1 MANGPKMTGAPKP
14 SDTDTA
20 HMRAALTLAARGLGR
35 VWPNPAVGCVL
46 VSPDQRVIARGWT
59 QPGGRP
65 HAETEAL
72 RRAGAAAKGAT
83 AYVSL
88 EPCSHHGKTPP
99 CAEALIAAGIARC
112 VVAIEDA
119 DTRVQGRGL
128 ETLRAAGVA
137 VTVGPLRAEAGE
149 LNAGFFSRIT
159 SGRPLV
165 ALKIASTL
173 DGRIALASGES
184 RWITG
189 EAARV
194 RVHLLRARH
203 DAVLIGSG
211 TALADDPEL
220 TCRLLGLEERRPVR
234 ILLDRNL
241 SLPLMAK
248 LVVSAAS
255 HPTWMVVGP
264 DVAVARGKAYRDAG
278 VELIEGSLDAKGRLD
293 LTAVMAELG
302 RRGLTRIL
310 VEGGSRLT
318 AALLAE
324 DLVDRLLWFRSPGI
338 IGGDGIPAAAPLS
351 LASLTE
357 MPRFQ
362 RIAVETL
369 GEDLLES
376 YKRGS

>member
-1 MANGPKMTGAPKP
+1 MNGPKMTGASKP

-189 EAARV
+189 EAARA

-220 TCRLLGLEERRPVR
+220 TCRLSGLEERRPVR

-241 SLPLMAK
+241 SLPLTAK

-255 HPTWMVVGP
+255 HPTWIVVGP
-264 DVAVARGKAYRDAG
+264 DVAVARGTAYRDAG

-351 LASLTE
+351 LASLTQ

>member
-1 MANGPKMTGAPKP
+1 MNGPKMTGASKP

-189 EAARV
+189 EAARA

-220 TCRLLGLEERRPVR
+220 TCRLSGLEERRPVR

-241 SLPLMAK
+241 SLPLTAK

-255 HPTWMVVGP
+255 HPTWIVVGP

-351 LASLTE
+351 LASLTQ

>member
-241 SLPLMAK
+241 SLPLTAK

>member
-1 MANGPKMTGAPKP
+1 VSATSKFSG
-14 SDTDTA
+14 TDLA

-46 VSPDQRVIARGWT
+46 VSPDHRVIARGWT
-59 QPGGRP
+59 QKGGRP

-99 CAEALIAAGIARC
+99 CAEALAAAGIARC
-112 VVAIEDA
+112 VVAIEDP
-119 DTRVQGRGL
+119 DPRVQGRGL
-128 ETLRAAGVA
+128 AMLRKAGIAVA
-137 VTVGPLRAEAGE
+137 VGALEGEAAD
-149 LNAGFFSRIT
+149 LNAGFFSRIG

-165 ALKIASTL
+165 TLKIASTL

-189 EAARV
+189 EASRA
-194 RVHLLRARH
+194 RVHLMRAQH
-203 DAVLIGSG
+203 DAILVGSG
-211 TALADDPEL
+211 TAIADDPEL
-220 TCRLLGLEERRPVR
+220 TCRLPGLEDRHPVR
-234 ILLDRNL
+234 IVLDRDL
-241 SLPLMAK
+241 SLPLTAK
-248 LVVSAAS
+248 LVASAAS

-264 DVAVARGKAYRDAG
+264 DVAASRGAAHRAAG
-278 VELIEGSLDAKGRLD
+278 VELVEAGLDHNGRLD
-293 LTAVMAELG
+293 LAAVMAELG
-302 RRGLTRIL
+302 RRGLTRVL
-310 VEGGSRLT
+310 VEGGSRLS
-318 AALLAE
+318 AALLAH
-324 DLVDRLLWFRSPGI
+324 DLADRLAWFRSPGI
-338 IGGDGIPAAAPLS
+338 IGGDGIPAASPLS
-351 LASLTE
+351 LARLAE

-376 YKRGS
+376 YKRRS

>member
-1 MANGPKMTGAPKP
+1 VANGPKMTGAPKP

-241 SLPLMAK
+241 SLPLTAK

>member
-1 MANGPKMTGAPKP
+1 LTIAAPKP

-46 VSPDQRVIARGWT
+46 VSSDQRVIARGWT

-112 VVAIEDA
+112 VVAIEDS
-119 DTRVQGRGL
+119 DPRVQGRGL

-189 EAARV
+189 ETARA
-194 RVHLLRARH
+194 RVHLLRTRH
-203 DAVLIGSG
+203 DAILIGSG

-220 TCRLLGLEERRPVR
+220 TCRLSGLEDRRPVR

-241 SLPLMAK
+241 SLPLTAK

-255 HPTWMVVGP
+255 HPTWIVVGP
-264 DVAVARGKAYRDAG
+264 DVAAARGKAYRDAG
-278 VELIEGSLDAKGRLD
+278 VELIDGSLDAKRRLD

>member
-1 MANGPKMTGAPKP
+1 VSATSKF
-14 SDTDTA
+14 SDIDLA

-46 VSPDQRVIARGWT
+46 VSPDHRVVARGWT

-72 RRAGAAAKGAT
+72 RRAGAAAKGST

-99 CAEALIAAGIARC
+99 CAEALIAAGVARC
-112 VVAIEDA
+112 VAAIEDP
-119 DTRVQGRGL
+119 DPRVGGCGL
-128 ETLRAAGVA
+128 EKLRAAGVA
-137 VTVGPLRAEAGE
+137 VTLGPLRDEAGE
-149 LNAGFFSRIT
+149 LNAGFFSRVR

-165 ALKIASTL
+165 TLKIASTL

-189 EAARV
+189 EAARA
-194 RVHLLRARH
+194 RVHLMRAQH

-211 TALADDPEL
+211 TALADDPAL
-220 TCRLLGLEERRPVR
+220 TCRLPGLEDRRPVR
-234 ILLDRNL
+234 IVLDRDL
-241 SLPLMAK
+241 SLALTAK
-248 LVVSAAS
+248 LVASAAA
-255 HPTWMVVGP
+255 HPTWLVVGP
-264 DVAVARGKAYRDAG
+264 DAAASRGSAYRAAG
-278 VELIEGSLDAKGRLD
+278 VEVIEGRLD
-293 LTAVMAELG
+293 AERRLDLAAVLTEFG

-310 VEGGSRLT
+310 VEGGSRLS
-318 AALLAE
+318 AALLAQ
-324 DLVDRLLWFRSPGI
+324 DLVDRLCWFRSPAV
-338 IGGDGIPAAAPLS
+338 IGGDGIPAAGPLS
-351 LASLTE
+351 LARLTE

-369 GEDLLES
+369 GGDLLES
-376 YKRGS
+376 YKRRS

>member
-1 MANGPKMTGAPKP
+1 VNGPKMTGASKP

-189 EAARV
+189 EAARA

-220 TCRLLGLEERRPVR
+220 TCRLSGLEERRPVR

-241 SLPLMAK
+241 SLPLTAK

-255 HPTWMVVGP
+255 HPTWIVVGP
-264 DVAVARGKAYRDAG
+264 DVAVARGTAYRDAG

-351 LASLTE
+351 LASLTQ

>member
-1 MANGPKMTGAPKP
+1 VSVTPKP
-14 SDTDTA
+14 SDTDLA

-46 VSPDQRVIARGWT
+46 VSPDGRVVARGWT

-99 CAEALIAAGIARC
+99 CAEALVGAGIARC
-112 VVAIEDA
+112 VVAIEDPDA
-119 DTRVQGRGL
+119 RVQGRGL
-128 ETLRAAGVA
+128 AMLRQAGIAVA
-137 VTVGPLRAEAGE
+137 VGALEGEASD
-149 LNAGFFSRIT
+149 LNAGFFSRIK

-165 ALKIASTL
+165 TLKIASTL

-189 EAARV
+189 EAS
-194 RVHLLRARH
+194 RARGHLMRAQH
-203 DAVLIGSG
+203 DAILVGSG
-211 TALADDPEL
+211 TAIADDPEL
-220 TCRLLGLEERRPVR
+220 TCRLPGLEDRHPVR
-234 ILLDRNL
+234 IVLDRDL
-241 SLPLMAK
+241 SLPVTAK
-248 LVVSAAS
+248 LVATAAA
-255 HPTWMVVGP
+255 HPTWLVVGP
-264 DVAVARGKAYRDAG
+264 DVAASRGSAHRAAG
-278 VELIEGSLDAKGRLD
+278 VELVEGGLDRDGRLD
-293 LTAVMAELG
+293 LASVMAELG

-310 VEGGSRLT
+310 VEGGSRLS
-318 AALLAE
+318 AALLAH
-324 DLVDRLLWFRSPGI
+324 DLVDRLAWFRSPGI
-338 IGGDGIPAAAPLS
+338 IGGDGIPAASPLS
-351 LASLTE
+351 LAKLAE

-369 GEDLLES
+369 GGDLLES
-376 YKRGS
+376 YKRRS